1 MNLIFE
7 SKSGRTIEREEILM
21 RKDVDFNLL
30 DYWWRRREK

>member
-7 SKSGRTIEREEILM
+7 SKSGRTIERKEILT
-21 RKDVDFNLL
+21 RKDLDFNLL